1 MIVNGSLNTE
11 VGFKG
16 DGLLEAN
23 WRQGHW
29 GRGQSG
35 AREPHPAEILL

>member
-1 MIVNGSLNTE
+1 MVHGSLNTE
-11 VGFKG
+11 VGFEG
-16 DGLLEAN
+16 GGLIKATR
-23 WRQGHW
+23 RQGPW